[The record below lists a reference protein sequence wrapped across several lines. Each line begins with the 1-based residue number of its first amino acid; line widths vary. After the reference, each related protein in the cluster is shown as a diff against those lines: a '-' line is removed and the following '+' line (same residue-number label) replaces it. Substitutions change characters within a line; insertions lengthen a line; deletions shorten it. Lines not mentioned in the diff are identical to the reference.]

1 MTPVFIISWEDS
13 SQKSVTAFRMF
24 QHAQAHGVGGV
35 WLSFKL
41 LRLWEQKEYTKKRF
55 WEISISRQTC
65 VSKKIHS
72 LLTSFIT
79 VRSFQG
85 SYLFQDPFYE
95 GALEA
100 EKKLFTLGNTSI
112 LFISSLKNWHLE
124 MESTLNLKTNWF
136 CLPLRCVKV
145 STWKLRW
152 IVWIHS
158 LELWAEPFAL
168 NL

>member
-1 MTPVFIISWEDS
+1 MGLVGSDYPLSCSDFGNRRNTVRKGFEKIS
-13 SQKSVTAFRMF
+13 V
-24 QHAQAHGVGGV
+24 
-35 WLSFKL
+35 
-41 LRLWEQKEYTKKRF
+41 
-55 WEISISRQTC
+55 SRQTC

-112 LFISSLKNWHLE
+112 LFISSLKN
-124 MESTLNLKTNWF
+124 
-136 CLPLRCVKV
+136 
-145 STWKLRW
+145 
-152 IVWIHS
+152 
-158 LELWAEPFAL
+158 
-168 NL
+168 